1 MRFQASDGLRGGSSR
16 PIAYYTG
23 EKFMLAC
30 LQMKPYAV
38 LLLACLVAG
47 CANVGLREN
56 RAFELQDGDFGLIA
70 GAALEIVERLGP
82 VRTIVVPANI
92 DPRVRAA
99 LARRRPLVADERTPL
114 ALPAGYFRLEIFRID
129 DDGQA
134 FFEGDL
140 GPTGCPMDAG
150 CGKNISIPFI
160 LRGDDWF
167 NPSYK
172 IVDYAQR
179 REVIPVN

>member
-1 MRFQASDGLRGGSSR
+1 MRFQASDGLRGGSRR

-38 LLLACLVAG
+38 LLLACLIAG

-82 VRTIVVPANI
+82 VRTIVVPAI
-92 DPRVRAA
+92 VA
-99 LARRRPLVADERTPL
+99 LVGERSWWPFRSP
-114 ALPAGYFRLEIFRID
+114 ALEPA
-129 DDGQA
+129 
-134 FFEGDL
+134 
-140 GPTGCPMDAG
+140 
-150 CGKNISIPFI
+150 
-160 LRGDDWF
+160 
-167 NPSYK
+167 PS
-172 IVDYAQR
+172 VEEPA
-179 REVIPVN
+179 PAS